1 MFGVLGGLLAAYLV
15 WLLVRG
21 PQALQLGV
29 TNGWVGTAFRLAA
42 GLVCLVFGLRQ
53 RRGWVIPIVFGVALI
68 FTAVGNTILT
78 LDSLHGPPPP
88 PPTAAD
94 YFLLGFMALCF
105 AGIGLMAR
113 EDRQRLSPRELLDA
127 GIAALGAGAVGAGF
141 ALAHVARIPGE
152 SSVGAAF
159 QLADAIGFVILVL
172 LVAGA
177 ATVAAGQS
185 RLPWVALTA
194 AFALLAVGS
203 GLGAV
208 LGMTDAVR
216 TLTEIQWPAATLL
229 IAAAICA
236 APGAPDPLAVRRGV
250 TVWIPALACVSAIAV
265 LFAATLTGVDHA
277 ATGLAAAALLLV
289 MVRGYSELRHEIGAR
304 ERTERSLRLSE
315 AGYRRVADEQAA
327 LRRVATLVAQAVPTS
342 EVFEAVAREVGL
354 QSDADLARLERF
366 EDDRT
371 VTMLAAWSRGGHAE
385 LAIGTHLPLEGE
397 SIAARVY
404 NTGRPARVD
413 LSGASGP
420 IAREAQARGIHSAAG
435 CPIVV
440 GGRTWGAIA
449 AFRTREAAFPPNT
462 EARIADFTELVATAI
477 SNAEARNELIA
488 SRTRLVT
495 ANDDA
500 RRRVVRD
507 LHDAAQQ
514 RLVHT
519 IITLKLARR
528 AQDYQHA
535 QALISDALEQ
545 AEQANTELRELA
557 HGIIPNALARGGLA
571 AGIEELASRAPE
583 HVSVDVPRERF
594 TREVEA
600 GAYFV
605 VAEALTNVTKHSRAN
620 TASVTAEV
628 DHGVLRVEVS
638 DDGVGG
644 ARPDGSGLLGLR
656 DRVAALGGQLQIA
669 SRPGRGTHVTAIL
682 PLRADSAHADDIS
695 SSVSALAGGSP
706 PAGEASTSTIGRS
719 S

>member
-1 MFGVLGGLLAAYLV
+1 MGCVSVEGRYVPL
-15 WLLVRG
+15 
-21 PQALQLGV
+21 
-29 TNGWVGTAFRLAA
+29 
-42 GLVCLVFGLRQ
+42 
-53 RRGWVIPIVFGVALI
+53 VFGVALI
-68 FTAVGNTILT
+68 FTAIGNTILT

-88 PPTAAD
+88 PPTPAD
-94 YFLLGFMALCF
+94 FFGLGFIVLCF
-105 AGIGLMAR
+105 AGIGLMAH
-113 EDRQRLSPRELLDA
+113 EDRQRLSPRELLDG

-159 QLADAIGFVILVL
+159 VLADAIGFVILVL

-203 GLGAV
+203 GLGAA

-236 APGAPDPLAVRRGV
+236 DPGAPDPLAVRRGV
-250 TVWIPALACVSAIAV
+250 AVWIPALACGAAIAV
-265 LFAATLTGVDHA
+265 LFAATLTRVDHT
-277 ATGLAAAALLLV
+277 ATALAAAALLLV

-304 ERTERSLRLSE
+304 ERTEKSLRVSE

-342 EVFEAVAREVGL
+342 EVFDAVAREVGL

-371 VTMLAAWSRGGHAE
+371 VTMLATWSRSGHAD
-385 LAIGTHLPLEGE
+385 LAVGTHLPLEGE
-397 SIAARVY
+397 SIAARLY
-404 NTGRPARVD
+404 DNGRSARVD
-413 LSGASGP
+413 FRGASGA
-420 IAREAQARGIHSAAG
+420 IAREAQALGIQSAAG

-440 GGRTWGAIA
+440 SGRTWGAIA
-449 AFRTREAAFPPNT
+449 AFRTRAAAFPPNT
-462 EARIADFTELVATAI
+462 EARIADFSVLVATAI
-477 SNAEARNELIA
+477 SNAEAHTELIA

-519 IITLKLARR
+519 IITLKLAQR
-528 AQDYQHA
+528 APDYQQA
-535 QALISDALEQ
+535 QALIGDALDQ

-571 AGIEELASRAPE
+571 AGIEELASRSPE
-583 HVSVDVPRERF
+583 RVSVDVPRERF
-594 TREVEA
+594 AREVEA

-605 VAEALTNVTKHSRAN
+605 VAEALTNVTKHSRAK

-628 DHGVLRVEVS
+628 DDGMLRVEVS

-644 ARPDGSGLLGLR
+644 ARPDGSGVLGLR

-669 SRPGRGTHVTAIL
+669 SPPGRGTHVTAIL

-706 PAGEASTSTIGRS
+706 AAGEASTSTIGRS
-719 S
+719 SQ

>member
-1 MFGVLGGLLAAYLV
+1 MFGVIGGLLVAYLV
-15 WLLVRG
+15 WLIVRG

-42 GLVCLVFGLRQ
+42 GVVCLVFGLRQ
-53 RRGWVIPIVFGVALI
+53 RRGSYIPLVFGVALI
-68 FTAVGNTILT
+68 FTAIGNTVLT

-88 PPTAAD
+88 PPTPAD

-105 AGIGLMAR
+105 AGIGLMAH
-113 EDRQRLSPRELLDA
+113 EDRQRLSPRELLDG
-127 GIAALGAGAVGAGF
+127 GIAALGAGAVGAAF
-141 ALAHVARIPGE
+141 ALAHIARIPGE

-177 ATVAAGQS
+177 AAVAAGQS

-203 GLGAV
+203 GLGAA

-216 TLTEIQWPAATLL
+216 TLTELQWPAATLL
-229 IAAAICA
+229 VAAAMWA
-236 APGAPDPLAVRRGV
+236 DPGVADPLAVRRGV
-250 TVWIPALACVSAIAV
+250 AVWIPALACGAAIAV
-265 LFAATLTGVDHA
+265 LFTATLTRIDHT
-277 ATGLAAAALLLV
+277 ATALAAAALLLV
-289 MVRGYSELRHEIGAR
+289 IVRGYSELRLEIGAR
-304 ERTERSLRLSE
+304 ERTEKSLRVSE
-315 AGYRRVADEQAA
+315 TGYRRVADEQAA
-327 LRRVATLVAQAVPTS
+327 LRRVATLVAQAVPAN
-342 EVFEAVAREVGL
+342 EVCEAVAREVGL
-354 QSDADLARLERF
+354 QSDADLTRLERF

-371 VTMLAAWSRGGHAE
+371 VTMLAAWSRPGHAQ
-385 LAIGTHLPLEGE
+385 LAVGVTLPLEGD

-404 NTGRPARVD
+404 DTGRPARVD
-413 LSGASGP
+413 FRGASGP
-420 IAREAQARGIHSAAG
+420 IAHEAQALGIHSAAG

-449 AFRTREAAFPPNT
+449 AFRTRKATFPANT

-477 SNAEARNELIA
+477 SNAEARDELIA

-514 RLVHT
+514 RLVHA

-535 QALISDALEQ
+535 QALIADALAQ

-583 HVSVDVPRERF
+583 HVSVDVTRERF
-594 TREVEA
+594 AREVEA
-600 GAYFV
+600 GVYFV
-605 VAEALTNVTKHSRAN
+605 VAEALTNVTKHARAK
-620 TASVTAEV
+620 TASVTVEV

-644 ARPDGSGLLGLR
+644 ARRDGSGVLGLR
-656 DRVAALGGQLQIA
+656 DRVEALGGQLQIA
-669 SRPGRGTHVTAIL
+669 SPPGRGTHVIATL
-682 PLRADSAHADDIS
+682 PLRADSAHADGIS
-695 SSVSALAGGSP
+695 SSGAPLAGGRS
-706 PAGEASTSTIGRS
+706 PAGVASTSTIGRS